1 MRPAIVLYIAS
12 IVFSVSAPA
21 QVTDTILLHFDF
33 NQSALLPK
41 DVITLDSLFGSI
53 KNTFLIRHIQITGHC
68 DSIGSLHY
76 NDSLSQQRVTA
87 VKNYLTNKGMD
98 SSLFSNV
105 TAMGKRS
112 PLNNNSNEIK
122 RALNRRV
129 ELIIERSPKPS
140 PNTPAKK
147 DTVTTTKVP
156 PNADISHLMRDT
168 LTKKGTTFTLRD
180 LNFYGNRHILLPG
193 SVHVLEELLLAL
205 KENPKIEIEIRGY
218 VCCTPENEDGYDMDA
233 QSPHLS
239 VNRAKAI
246 YDYLVTNGVDKSR
259 LSFKGFGGSYKLYP
273 DEKTEM
279 EQTLN
284 RRVEIKIVKK

>member
-1 MRPAIVLYIAS
+1 MRSVIALF
-12 IVFSVSAPA
+12 IFSNVIAVATKA
-21 QVTDTILLHFDF
+21 QVSDTVLLHFDF
-33 NQSALLPK
+33 NQSTLLPK
-41 DVITLDSLFGSI
+41 DIITIESLFGSY
-53 KNTFLIRHIQITGHC
+53 KNTFIVRHIQISGHC
-68 DSIGSLHY
+68 DSIGSQRY
-76 NDSLSQQRVTA
+76 NDSLSMQRIIT
-87 VKNYLTNKGMD
+87 VKKYLTALGID
-98 SSLFSNV
+98 SSLV
-105 TAMGKRS
+105 TNIKPIGKRS
-112 PLNNNSNEIK
+112 PLNDNSNEMK

-129 ELIIERSPKPS
+129 ELIIEHSPKLF
-140 PNTPAKK
+140 PNTPVKK
-147 DTVTTTKVP
+147 DTVATTKTL
-156 PNADISHLMRDT
+156 PNAGISHLMRDT

-180 LNFYGNRHILLPG
+180 LNFHGNRHILLPG

-246 YDYLVTNGVDKSR
+246 YDYLVDNGIDKSR
-259 LSFKGFGGSYKLYP
+259 LSYKGFGGSYKLYP
-273 DEKTEM
+273 GEKTEM